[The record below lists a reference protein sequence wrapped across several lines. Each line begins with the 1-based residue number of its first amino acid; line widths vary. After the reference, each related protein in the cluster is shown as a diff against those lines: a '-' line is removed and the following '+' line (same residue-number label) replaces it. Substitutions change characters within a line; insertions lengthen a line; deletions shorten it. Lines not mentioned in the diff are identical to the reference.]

1 MNIGVPLKILVAA
14 SVVLAMLVAAAAPA
28 GISPNAPAGEIV
40 VARYDQMRTGVAT
53 DVGHITTPTVLWTF
67 KTNGTIATSPLAAD
81 VDGDG
86 QLEVF
91 LGEYF
96 PGGAADASRKGY
108 VLDARGNAEYT
119 VPMRFNSMAA
129 AAADLDGDAGM
140 EIVFS
145 E

>member
-1 MNIGVPLKILVAA
+1 
-14 SVVLAMLVAAAAPA
+14 MLVAAAPPA

-53 DVGHITTPTVLWTF
+53 DVGHITTPSILWTF

-86 QLEVF
+86 QLEGF
-91 LGEYF
+91 LGEYM
-96 PGGAADASRKGY
+96 PGSAADDSRLGY
-108 VLDARGNAEYT
+108 VLDARGNVQYT
-119 VPMRFNSMAA
+119 VPMRYNGGAA
-129 AAADLDGDAGM
+129 AAADLDADPGI

-145 E
+145 EGSHSNEPGGLGY